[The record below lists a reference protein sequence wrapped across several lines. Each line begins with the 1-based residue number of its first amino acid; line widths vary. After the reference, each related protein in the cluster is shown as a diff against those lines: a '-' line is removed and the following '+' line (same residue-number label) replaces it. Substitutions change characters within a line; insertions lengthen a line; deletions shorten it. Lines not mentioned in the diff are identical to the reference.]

1 MAILSAPATTHPA
14 AQHPA
19 AQHPVTQHPVTK
31 ALPRSRRARRLG
43 PGRPLPY
50 GKVLGPALVIG
61 IWAAASGSGALDPR
75 MLSAPWTVV
84 GTATGLIVSGELQQH
99 VLASLGRA
107 LFGFLIGG
115 TIGTVLAIAAGVSR
129 IGEALI
135 DGPVQIKRA
144 IPTIGL
150 IPLLILWLGIN
161 ESFKIVLIA
170 IGTAVTMYIQTY
182 AGLTGIDKRYVELAE
197 VQNYSR
203 WQFLRHVVFPGALP
217 GFFVGLRLAVTGSW
231 LILITVEQINA
242 LSGIGYM
249 MSQAQLYAQT
259 DVIVVGLVVYGVFG
273 YTSDMILRLVERRV
287 LSWRRTLTS

>member
-1 MAILSAPATTHPA
+1 MTTHVSTPLRTLSPPAVACRPA
-14 AQHPA
+14 AA
-19 AQHPVTQHPVTK
+19 R
-31 ALPRSRRARRLG
+31 PRRRLG
-43 PGRPLPY
+43 PGRPIRY
-50 GKVLGPALVIG
+50 GRAVGPLLVMG
-61 IWAAASGSGALDPR
+61 AWAAASVTGLLDPR
-75 MLSAPWTVV
+75 LLSAPWTVV
-84 GTATGLIVSGELQQH
+84 ATAADLIADGTLPAH
-99 VLASLGRA
+99 VAASLQRA
-107 LFGFLIGG
+107 VAGFAIGAV
-115 TIGTVLAIAAGVSR
+115 IGTVLALAAGTTR

-161 ESFKIVLIA
+161 EGFKVVLIA
-170 IGTAVTMYIQTY
+170 IGVTITMYIQTY
-182 AGLTGIDKRYVELAE
+182 SGLTGIDSRYVELAE

-203 WQFLRHVVFPGALP
+203 WMFLRHVVFPGALP

-249 MSQAQLYAQT
+249 MAQAQLYAQT
-259 DVIVVGLVVYGVFG
+259 DVIVVGLAVYGIFG
-273 YTSDMILRLVERRV
+273 FTSDALLRIVERKV